1 MNKKLSLANKY
12 RPKTF
17 EDVSEQDSIKTI
29 LENQIKNNNL
39 KHAYLFC
46 GGAGTGKCLPL
57 NSDIMTLT
65 GYKKMKDIQLGDSL
79 IDGLG
84 KECKVI
90 GIYPQG
96 IQPVYKVTF
105 SDRTSTL
112 CSLDHIWRVG
122 WYSNKQATVKWDD
135 LTLKEIMKRGLKKK
149 NNTSGWKFRI
159 PIPKINCWNNSVPI
173 DPYLL
178 GVLLGDGDLGS
189 SSNIKVSLYE
199 KDIFNKIKIILNNLG
214 YDLHLCDNNKSEIKD
229 YSIVC
234 STETKGFIN
243 YINNL
248 DIRCRSIEKHIPQEY
263 LFTTFE
269 NRIKLL
275 QGLFDTDGYID
286 SHNNFIFTT
295 SSPKLSEDF
304 AFLVRSLGG
313 TDTIVEKPSG
323 YKHNGY
329 YIQCHNHFNHYIK
342 FDNDFEF
349 CTSIK
354 HKERIKNKQNAP
366 LRRIINIEY
375 VGEEECQCIAVDSLD
390 STYMTNDLIVTHNTT
405 SARIIANLINN
416 GQGRPIEIDC
426 ASNNGVDA
434 MRNIQEECR
443 TRPLQGKYKIFI
455 LDECHMITTAG
466 WNSMLKILEEPPEYV
481 IFIFCT
487 TDPQK
492 IIGTI
497 MSRVQRFNFKRISTQ
512 GIVKRLKYIIEKENI
527 DYFNDPNVSEEEY
540 NARQIAEAQGA
551 VYIDYEESAIQYIAR
566 LAKGGMRDAITTLEK
581 CIDFSPVLTIENVQK
596 VTSGGVDEETLLKLC
611 GLILFKDSKKAL
623 IMFNDLY
630 LTGIDT
636 SLFVKLYMEF
646 LQNCI
651 KYLITEDS
659 NIVTISDNTIEF
671 LKNNQCLD
679 NLRNQFLN
687 LLHIRNN
694 YSSEDLKILV
704 ESWIVEE
711 CI

>member
-354 HKERIKNKQNAP
+354 HKKRIKNKQNAP

-390 STYMTNDLIVTHNTT
+390 STYMINDLIVTHNTT

>member
-342 FDNDFEF
+342 FNNDFEF

-354 HKERIKNKQNAP
+354 HKKRIKNKQNAP

-390 STYMTNDLIVTHNTT
+390 LTYMTNDLIVTHNTT

>member
-65 GYKKMKDIQLGDSL
+65 GYKKMKDIQFGDSL

-248 DIRCRSIEKHIPQEY
+248 DIKCRSIEKHIPQEY

-354 HKERIKNKQNAP
+354 HKKRIKNKQNAP

-416 GQGRPIEIDC
+416 GQGRHIEIDC

>member
-65 GYKKMKDIQLGDSL
+65 GYKKMKDIQLGDIL

-354 HKERIKNKQNAP
+354 HKKRIKNKQNAP

>member
-214 YDLHLCDNNKSEIKD
+214 YDLHLCDNKSEIKD

-354 HKERIKNKQNAP
+354 HKKRIKNKQNAP

-527 DYFNDPNVSEEEY
+527 DYFNDPNVSEEECK
-540 NARQIAEAQGA
+540 ARQIAEAQGA

>member
-354 HKERIKNKQNAP
+354 HKKRIKNKQNAP

-527 DYFNDPNVSEEEY
+527 DYFNDPNISEEEY

>member
-354 HKERIKNKQNAP
+354 HKKRIKNKQNAP

-581 CIDFSPVLTIENVQK
+581 CIDFSTVLTIENVQK

>member
-1 MNKKLSLANKY
+1 VNKKLSLANKY

-354 HKERIKNKQNAP
+354 HKKRIKNKQNAP

>member
-313 TDTIVEKPSG
+313 TDTIIEKPSG

-354 HKERIKNKQNAP
+354 HKKRIKNKQNAP

-527 DYFNDPNVSEEEY
+527 DYFNDSNVSEEEY

>member
-214 YDLHLCDNNKSEIKD
+214 YDLHLCDNKSEIKD

-354 HKERIKNKQNAP
+354 HKKRIKNKQNAP

>member
-105 SDRTSTL
+105 SDRTSTI

-234 STETKGFIN
+234 LTETKGFIN

-354 HKERIKNKQNAP
+354 HKKRIKNKQNAP

>member
-214 YDLHLCDNNKSEIKD
+214 YDLHLCDNKSEIKD

-354 HKERIKNKQNAP
+354 HKKRIKNKQNAP

-527 DYFNDPNVSEEEY
+527 DYFNDPNISEEEY

>member
-354 HKERIKNKQNAP
+354 HKKRIKNKQNAP

-540 NARQIAEAQGA
+540 NARQIAEAQEA

>member
-65 GYKKMKDIQLGDSL
+65 GYKKMKDIQFGDSL

-149 NNTSGWKFRI
+149 NNTSEWKFRI

-354 HKERIKNKQNAP
+354 HKKRIKNKQNAP

-527 DYFNDPNVSEEEY
+527 DYFNDSNVSEEEY

>member
-229 YSIVC
+229 YNIVC

-354 HKERIKNKQNAP
+354 HKKRIKNKQNAP

-527 DYFNDPNVSEEEY
+527 DYFNDPNISEEEY

>member
-159 PIPKINCWNNSVPI
+159 PIPKINCWNNLVPI

-275 QGLFDTDGYID
+275 QGLFDTNGYID

-354 HKERIKNKQNAP
+354 HKKRIKNKQNAP

>member
-214 YDLHLCDNNKSEIKD
+214 YDLHLCDNKSEIKD
-229 YSIVC
+229 YNIVC

-354 HKERIKNKQNAP
+354 HKKRIKNKQNAP

-527 DYFNDPNVSEEEY
+527 DYFNDPNISEEEY

>member
-17 EDVSEQDSIKTI
+17 EDVSEQDSIKII

-354 HKERIKNKQNAP
+354 HKKRIKNKQNAP

>member
-354 HKERIKNKQNAP
+354 HKKRIKNKQNAP

-527 DYFNDPNVSEEEY
+527 DYFNDPNVSKEEY

>member
-354 HKERIKNKQNAP
+354 HKKRIKNKQNAP

-512 GIVKRLKYIIEKENI
+512 GIAKRLKYIIEKENI

>member
-263 LFTTFE
+263 LFTTFK

-354 HKERIKNKQNAP
+354 HKKRIKNKQNAP

-375 VGEEECQCIAVDSLD
+375 IGEEECQCIAVDSLD

-527 DYFNDPNVSEEEY
+527 DYFNDPNVSKEEY

>member
-189 SSNIKVSLYE
+189 SSNIKVSFYE

-214 YDLHLCDNNKSEIKD
+214 YDLHLCDNKSEIKD

-354 HKERIKNKQNAP
+354 HKKRIKNKQNAP

>member
-214 YDLHLCDNNKSEIKD
+214 YDLHLCDNNKLEIKD

-354 HKERIKNKQNAP
+354 HKKRIKNKQNAP

>member
-234 STETKGFIN
+234 LTETKGFIN

-354 HKERIKNKQNAP
+354 HKKRIKNKQNAP

>member
-295 SSPKLSEDF
+295 SGPKLSEDF

-354 HKERIKNKQNAP
+354 HKKRIKNKQNAP

-527 DYFNDPNVSEEEY
+527 DYFNDSNVSEEEY

>member
-354 HKERIKNKQNAP
+354 HKKRIKNKQNAP

-416 GQGRPIEIDC
+416 SQGRPIEIDC

>member
-96 IQPVYKVTF
+96 IQPVYKVIF

-229 YSIVC
+229 YSIIC

-354 HKERIKNKQNAP
+354 HKKRIKNKQNAP

>member
-159 PIPKINCWNNSVPI
+159 PIPKINCWNNLVPI

-354 HKERIKNKQNAP
+354 HKKRIKNKQNAP

-540 NARQIAEAQGA
+540 NARQIAEVQGA

>member
-1 MNKKLSLANKY
+1 MLIY
-12 RPKTF
+12 F
-17 EDVSEQDSIKTI
+17 VV
-29 LENQIKNNNL
+29 
-39 KHAYLFC
+39 
-46 GGAGTGKCLPL
+46 GAGTGKSLTL
-57 NSDIMTLT
+57 DSDIMTLN
-65 GYKKMKDIQLGDSL
+65 GYKKMRDIQLGDSL

-122 WYSNKQATVKWDD
+122 WYSNKQMTVKWDD

-159 PIPKINCWNNSVPI
+159 PVPKIDCWNSSVSI

-189 SSNIKVSLYE
+189 NDSIKVSLYE
-199 KDIFNKIKIILNNLG
+199 EDIFNKTKSILNNLG
-214 YDLHLCDNNKSEIKD
+214 YDLHICNSNKPEIKD
-229 YSIVC
+229 YNIVC
-234 STETKGFIN
+234 LTQTKGFVN

-248 DIRCRSIEKHIPQEY
+248 NIRCKSIEKHIPQEY
-263 LFTTFE
+263 LFTTLE

-275 QGLFDTDGYID
+275 KGLFDTDGYID

-295 SSPKLSEDF
+295 SSSKLSEDF

-313 TDTIVEKPSG
+313 TDTIIEKPSG
-323 YKHNGY
+323 YIHNDQ
-329 YIQCHNHFNHYIK
+329 YIQCHNHFDHYIK

-354 HKERIKNKQNAP
+354 HKRRIKNKQNAP
-366 LRRIINIEY
+366 QRRIINIEY
-375 VGEEECQCIAVDSLD
+375 IGEQECQCIAVDSLD

-416 GQGRPIEIDC
+416 SQGRPIEIDC

-434 MRNIQEECR
+434 MRSIQEECR

-512 GIVKRLKYIIEKENI
+512 GITKRLKYIIDKENL
-527 DYFNDPNVSEEEY
+527 DYFNDTDISCDEY
-540 NARQIAEAQGA
+540 EARQMALNQGA
-551 VYIDYEESAIQYIAR
+551 VYIDYQESAIEYIAR

-581 CIDFSPVLTIENVQK
+581 CLDYDTKLTIQNVQK
-596 VTSGGVDEETLLKLC
+596 VTSGGVDEQTLLQLC
-611 GLILFKDSKKAL
+611 GYIIYKDPKKAL
-623 IMFNDLY
+623 LLFNDLY

-636 SLFVKLYMEF
+636 SLFIKLYMEF
-646 LQNCI
+646 IENCI
-651 KYLITEDS
+651 KYIITEDS

-671 LKNNQCLD
+671 LKNNPCID
-679 NLRNQFLN
+679 KLRRQFLN

-694 YSSEDLKILV
+694 YSSEDLRILV

>member
-581 CIDFSPVLTIENVQK
+581 CIDFSSVLTIENVQK

>member
-1 MNKKLSLANKY
+1 VNKKLSLANKY

-135 LTLKEIMKRGLKKK
+135 LTLKEIMKRGLEKK

-354 HKERIKNKQNAP
+354 HKKRIKNKQNAP

-527 DYFNDPNVSEEEY
+527 DYFNDLNVSEEEY

>member
-214 YDLHLCDNNKSEIKD
+214 YDLHLWDNNKSEIKD

-354 HKERIKNKQNAP
+354 HKKRIKNKQNAP

>member
-354 HKERIKNKQNAP
+354 HKKRIKNKQNAP

-527 DYFNDPNVSEEEY
+527 DYFNDPNISEEEY

-659 NIVTISDNTIEF
+659 NIVTISDNTIKF

>member
-96 IQPVYKVTF
+96 IQSVYKVTF

-354 HKERIKNKQNAP
+354 HKKRIKNKQNAP

-540 NARQIAEAQGA
+540 NARQVAEAQGA

-651 KYLITEDS
+651 
-659 NIVTISDNTIEF
+659 N
-671 LKNNQCLD
+671 CLLYTSPSPRD
-679 NLRNQFLN
+679 RSVS
-687 LLHIRNN
+687 RMP
-694 YSSEDLKILV
+694 SSA
-704 ESWIVEE
+704 
-711 CI
+711 

>member
-248 DIRCRSIEKHIPQEY
+248 DIRCRSIEKHIPQKY

-354 HKERIKNKQNAP
+354 HKKRIKNKQNAP

>member
-248 DIRCRSIEKHIPQEY
+248 DIRCRSLEKHIPQEY

-354 HKERIKNKQNAP
+354 HKKRIKNKQNAP

-426 ASNNGVDA
+426 ASNNSVAA

>member
-313 TDTIVEKPSG
+313 TDTIIEKPSG

-354 HKERIKNKQNAP
+354 HKKRIKNKQNAP

>member
-354 HKERIKNKQNAP
+354 HKKRIKNKQNAP

-659 NIVTISDNTIEF
+659 NIVTILDNTIEF

-687 LLHIRNN
+687 LLYIRNN

>member
-178 GVLLGDGDLGS
+178 GVLLGDGNLGS

-214 YDLHLCDNNKSEIKD
+214 YDLHLCDNKSEIKD

-349 CTSIK
+349 CASIK
-354 HKERIKNKQNAP
+354 HKKRIKNKQNAP

-527 DYFNDPNVSEEEY
+527 DYFNDSNVSEEEY